1 MKGCAAETYS
11 VCIVVENNE
20 VTVAD
25 VEARQ
30 VVAGILGIKDVFV
43 HDISCSSG
51 FRCVPSEKR
60 NKHSEHQTNMCSLI
74 FFFTAKRNM
83 CRGRP
88 DLNQQR
94 SLYNNITAKA
104 KLSQVKHVGDFYHQR
119 RKTFHLYKNINKVH
133 FIPPKMCL
141 KLSLRSDLSYWSVFP
156 KDIVHLLSCNL
167 VRKIPDIQ
175 DSVHLRR

>member
-104 KLSQVKHVGDFYHQR
+104 KLSQVKHVGDFYRQLGKHSIFT
-119 RKTFHLYKNINKVH
+119 KTLTKFTL
-133 FIPPKMCL
+133 
-141 KLSLRSDLSYWSVFP
+141 FP
-156 KDIVHLLSCNL
+156 QKCV
-167 VRKIPDIQ
+167 
-175 DSVHLRR
+175 